1 MSLSKYII
9 SVIGLGYVGLP
20 IALEF
25 GKYFKTIGYDISKK
39 KIQSYRKGIDIN
51 NEVAI
56 ESFKKAKKL
65 EFTNSEK
72 KISKANIIIVTVPT
86 PIDKVRKPD
95 LSFLESSSKL
105 VAKNIKSGTVV
116 IYESTVYPGVTEEIC
131 VPIIEKYSGY
141 EWKKDFFVAY
151 SPERINPG
159 DKNKTLSNIIKVVS
173 GDTPE
178 TLKKVSYIYK
188 KIITAGIF
196 EASSIKTAEAAK
208 VIENTQ
214 RDINIALMNELS
226 IIFNKMNIN
235 TSDVLKA
242 ANTKWNFQNYKPGL
256 VGGHCIGVDPYY
268 LVHKASELGI
278 HTEVIQAGRKI
289 NDNMSDYLSNLL
301 IKELVRRKL
310 RLDKANVIILGL
322 SFKENVSDIRN
333 SKILDV
339 IKILKSYNINLS
351 IFDPRVDDMEIFKK
365 TKIKNKKSWFDL
377 PSNADAIILAV
388 SHNEFKSISLKNY
401 KDKIS
406 DKGVI
411 YDIQS
416 NLDINSAKKIGL
428 KVWQL

>member
-1 MSLSKYII
+1 
-9 SVIGLGYVGLP
+9 
-20 IALEF
+20 
-25 GKYFKTIGYDISKK
+25 
-39 KIQSYRKGIDIN
+39 
-51 NEVAI
+51 
-56 ESFKKAKKL
+56 
-65 EFTNSEK
+65 
-72 KISKANIIIVTVPT
+72 
-86 PIDKVRKPD
+86 
-95 LSFLESSSKL
+95 
-105 VAKNIKSGTVV
+105 
-116 IYESTVYPGVTEEIC
+116 
-131 VPIIEKYSGY
+131 
-141 EWKKDFFVAY
+141 
-151 SPERINPG
+151 
-159 DKNKTLSNIIKVVS
+159 
-173 GDTPE
+173 
-178 TLKKVSYIYK
+178 
-188 KIITAGIF
+188 
-196 EASSIKTAEAAK
+196 
-208 VIENTQ
+208 
-214 RDINIALMNELS
+214 MNELS

-365 TKIKNKKSWFDL
+365 TKIKNNKSWFDL